1 MSGLV
6 IHQFPC
12 LADNYG
18 FLVHDTATGATATID
33 TPDAVEINRQLN
45 AKNWRLSDIFN
56 THWHSDHTGGNVA
69 LKRQWGCKISG
80 PAGEAARIPGLDVA
94 LTEGDQVTL
103 GDQAAAVWQTPGHTA
118 GHIIF
123 HFAKAKAAFVGDTL
137 FALGCGRLF
146 EGTPEQMWASLLA
159 LRALP
164 DDTRIYCAHEY
175 TEANAA
181 FAITAEPGNPA
192 LKARYE
198 QIKTLRRAGQ
208 PTVPTTIGVEK
219 ATNPFLRADIPAVQ
233 AAMNLEKAEASDV
246 FAEIRRR
253 KDAF

>member
-12 LADNYG
+12 LEDNYG
-18 FLVHDTATGATATID
+18 FLVHDPVSGATATID
-33 TPDAVEINRQLN
+33 TPDSAEINRQLS
-45 AKNWRLSDIFN
+45 AKNWALSDIFN
-56 THWHSDHTGGNVA
+56 THWHADHTGGNVA

-80 PAGEAARIPGLDVA
+80 PAGEAARIPELDVA
-94 LTEGDQVTL
+94 LAEGDQVTL
-103 GDQAAAVWQTPGHTA
+103 GDQVATVWQTPGHTA

-146 EGTPEQMWASLLA
+146 EGTPAQMWASLLR

-164 DDTRIYCAHEY
+164 DDTKVYCAHEY

-181 FAITAEPGNPA
+181 FAITAEPNNQA
-192 LKARYE
+192 LKERYA
-198 QIKTLRRAGQ
+198 QIKTCAGRASRQCPPRLGWKRRPIHFCARMF
-208 PTVPTTIGVEK
+208 PLYK
-219 ATNPFLRADIPAVQ
+219 
-233 AAMNLEKAEASDV
+233 
-246 FAEIRRR
+246 
-253 KDAF
+253 

>member
-12 LADNYG
+12 LEDNYG
-18 FLVHDTATGATATID
+18 FLVHDPVSGATATID
-33 TPDAVEINRQLN
+33 TPDSAEINRQLS
-45 AKNWRLSDIFN
+45 AKNWALSDIFN
-56 THWHSDHTGGNVA
+56 THWHADHTGGNVA

-80 PAGEAARIPGLDVA
+80 PAGEAARIPELDVA
-94 LTEGDQVTL
+94 LAEGDQVTL
-103 GDQAAAVWQTPGHTA
+103 GDQVAAVWQTPGHTA

-146 EGTPEQMWASLLA
+146 EGTPAQMWASLLR

-164 DDTRIYCAHEY
+164 DDTKVYCAHEY

-181 FAITAEPGNPA
+181 FAITAEPNNQA
-192 LKARYE
+192 LKERYA

-219 ATNPFLRADIPAVQ
+219 ATNPFLRADVPALQ
-233 AAMNLEKAEASDV
+233 IAMKDEKAGASDI